1 MLEYE
6 NDLLSRT
13 DVQRIL
19 KIGKNKSLDLFHGN
33 YLPAFILG
41 NSYCVRQSDLIDF
54 IEKHVHLPPQI
65 LHIPHPWDLHACDR
79 N

>member
-6 NDLLSRT
+6 NDLLTRT

-19 KIGKNKSLDLFHGN
+19 KIKKNKFLELIHKN

-41 NSYCVRQSDLIDF
+41 NSYRVKKSDLIDF
-54 IEKHVHLPPQI
+54 IEKTSAI
-65 LHIPHPWDLHACDR
+65 YR
-79 N
+79 

>member
-6 NDLLSRT
+6 NDLLTRT

-19 KIGKNKSLDLFHGN
+19 KIGKNKFLDLIHEN

-41 NSYCVRQSDLIDF
+41 NSYRIQKSDLIDF
-54 IEKHVHLPPQI
+54 IEKTSAI
-65 LHIPHPWDLHACDR
+65 YR
-79 N
+79 